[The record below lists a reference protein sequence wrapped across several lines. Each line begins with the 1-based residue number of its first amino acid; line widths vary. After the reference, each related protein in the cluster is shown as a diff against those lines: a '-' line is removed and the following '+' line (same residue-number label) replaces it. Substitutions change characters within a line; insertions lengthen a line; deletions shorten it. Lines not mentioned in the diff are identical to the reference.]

1 LNNICREQTISV
13 TLTESNQ
20 LSGANGYMGYSHKS
34 KFSSILQLI
43 DLKLNAVIIQEYLNK
58 SKHQPVINFEVM
70 TILMLKILNIQV
82 PEHLRAQQAEKC
94 KVKQSLMA

>member
-1 LNNICREQTISV
+1 
-13 TLTESNQ
+13 
-20 LSGANGYMGYSHKS
+20 MGYSHKS
-34 KFSSILQLI
+34 KFSSILQLT

-82 PEHLRAQQAEKC
+82 PEHLEHS
-94 KVKQSLMA
+94 KQKSAK